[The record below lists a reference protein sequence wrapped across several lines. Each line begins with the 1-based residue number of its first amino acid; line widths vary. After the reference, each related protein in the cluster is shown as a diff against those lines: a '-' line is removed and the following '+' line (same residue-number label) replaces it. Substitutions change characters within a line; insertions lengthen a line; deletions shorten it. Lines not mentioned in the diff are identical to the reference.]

1 MREWSAKTRVLA
13 LCLTGLLG
21 HAGCSGPDDEAE
33 GLEPSVGEASQA
45 IRGSRVSFNGDVSSD
60 LLWREQGTGN
70 MFIWVMQGP
79 SLAGTMTLPALSPS
93 FTVQAASDFG
103 GPSTAPDLVYQAAAP
118 GSDAVRFL
126 SSTGTVLG
134 QAALEDLRPNSSWYV
149 AASGDFNQDNRTD
162 LVLHNRHT
170 GQYFYRYMNGTTSL
184 GNSAIA
190 YRPLPW
196 HIVGA
201 VDLSRDNRTDLIW
214 RNQSTG
220 QNEVTVMNNLAVL
233 STVALP
239 SLPLD
244 FYLGAT
250 SDYSSDAHVD
260 LVWHNP
266 VTGQVMLWWMGATTV
281 GSAHTLGTMGSN
293 CPRWFS
299 QSTPPPT
306 TYGCR
311 YLVGPR

>member
-1 MREWSAKTRVLA
+1 MRTRVLT

-21 HAGCSGPDDEAE
+21 CGGSEDDTTEVAT
-33 GLEPSVGEASQA
+33 PPGEASQA
-45 IRGSRVSFNGDVSSD
+45 IRGSRVSFNGDIASD
-60 LLWREQGTGN
+60 LLWREQSTGN

-93 FTVQAASDFG
+93 FTVQAATDFG
-103 GPSTAPDLVYQAAAP
+103 GPSTAPDLAYQAVTP
-118 GSDAVRFL
+118 GNEAIRYL
-126 SSTGTVLG
+126 SSTATVLG
-134 QAALEDLRPNSSWYV
+134 QAAIENLRPTPSWYI
-149 AASGDFNQDNRTD
+149 AASGDFNNDNRTD
-162 LVLHNRHT
+162 LVLHNRDT
-170 GQYFYRYMNGTTSL
+170 GQYFYRYMDGATSL

-196 HIVGA
+196 FIVGA

-214 RNQSTG
+214 RNKSTG
-220 QNEVTVMNNLAVL
+220 QNEVAVMDNLSVLRTVP
-233 STVALP
+233 LP
-239 SLPLD
+239 TLPLD

-250 SDYSSDAHVD
+250 AEYSSDAHMD

-266 VTGQVMLWWMGATTV
+266 VTGQVVLWWMGATTV

-299 QSTPPPT
+299 QSSPPPSVF
-306 TYGCR
+306 GCR